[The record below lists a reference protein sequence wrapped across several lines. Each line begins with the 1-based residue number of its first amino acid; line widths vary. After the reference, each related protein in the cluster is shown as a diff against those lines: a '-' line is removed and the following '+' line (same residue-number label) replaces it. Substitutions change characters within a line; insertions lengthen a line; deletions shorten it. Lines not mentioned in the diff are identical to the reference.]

1 MSNNPSLLNEENIDI
16 DPNMKK
22 RFREFFEICK
32 RNINSEKKKKYEI
45 NEKTLDNDLQKKILL
60 ELKYH
65 ELSNTIGWIQL
76 SIIVASTAITFIQT
90 VDGLYKMEQYIVS
103 IIIISLSTYVALI
116 LAIFRFFKLDEQK
129 ELIVNLLS
137 TYATY
142 INKLKARQHML
153 IDHQFDYYKRDIDFE
168 YTEWNKLKDVFA
180 RDGSLDLKISI
191 NNDIDMLLTKKDIL
205 KYKEEILRLDLQEFI
220 ITEQNSIYNKVEP
233 LMFKNIIK
241 YKWEWRCFNR
251 TWFRCF
257 DTKSFHKEA
266 RELYSDQEINK
277 IKLGNI
283 IDQKNNELNKID
295 DRIKALIYD
304 NHKLKKYYKA
314 IKQNDTNEGID
325 IKPQIET
332 LIKHKDIIRSELNE
346 IKKDDQKKAIESYKT
361 NQTVDLINRDI
372 INNKRIESD
381 LGIRTFNGYNSKDI
395 KNKYAAMRNYN
406 QLNNHGINHKFEMIE
421 DIDNEDSMY
430 YPDEFYGIYNIKNDH
445 HNKMHT
451 YKQFYNN
458 GSNSSYSYSSD
469 DESEHDNI
477 NKNVNQSSKGKR
489 GSVRVHKQFIYKD
502 NSSDGRTKT
511 ENNDENY
518 KSNIE
523 NIESMNNF
531 NNMIPDT
538 SSNTNTSISSPNE
551 NYKKST
557 DNSLLT
563 KLNILNFTN
572 NTNNTNV
579 YYDDDEESQINR
591 NDNEFTNNIELSECD
606 KISDCDKIPKKIEE
620 V

>member
-1 MSNNPSLLNEENIDI
+1 MSNNPSILNEEKIDI
-16 DPNMKK
+16 EPNMKK
-22 RFREFFEICK
+22 RFREYFEICK

-45 NEKTLDNDLQKKILL
+45 NEKTLDNDLQKKVLL

-90 VDGLYKMEQYIVS
+90 VDGLYEMDQYIVS
-103 IIIISLSTYVALI
+103 IVIISLSTYVALI

-153 IDHQFDYYKRDIDFE
+153 IDHQFDYYKRDIDYE
-168 YTEWNKLKDVFA
+168 YNEWNKLKDVFA

-191 NNDIDMLLTKKDIL
+191 NNEIDMLLTKKDIL

-220 ITEQNSIYNKVEP
+220 ITEQNSIYSKVEP
-233 LMFKNIIK
+233 LMFGDILK
-241 YKWEWRCFNR
+241 YKWEWRCFNH

-257 DTKSFHKEA
+257 DIKKFHREA

-283 IDQKNNELNKID
+283 IDQKNSELNKID
-295 DRIKALIYD
+295 DRIKSLIYD

-314 IKQNDTNEGID
+314 LKISNPNEENQIKN
-325 IKPQIET
+325 QIES
-332 LIKHKDIIRSELNE
+332 LMKHKDIIRTELNE
-346 IKKDDQKKAIESYKT
+346 IKKDDKKKAIESYKT
-361 NQTVDLINRDI
+361 NQTVELINRDI

-381 LGIRTFNGYNSKDI
+381 LGIRTFNSYNSKDI

-406 QLNNHGINHKFEMIE
+406 HLNNHGLNHKLESIDDV
-421 DIDNEDSMY
+421 DIEDSMY
-430 YPDEFYGIYNIKNDH
+430 YPDEFYGIYNIKIDNN
-445 HNKMHT
+445 NKMHT
-451 YKQFYNN
+451 YKQYYN

-469 DESEHDNI
+469 DESAHDNI
-477 NKNVNQSSKGKR
+477 DTNINKSTKR
-489 GSVRVHKQFIYKD
+489 TSVKVHNNFIYKD
-502 NSSDGRTKT
+502 NSSDEKNQT
-511 ENNDENY
+511 ENNDDENY
-518 KSNIE
+518 KSKIG
-523 NIESMNNF
+523 NIESINNI
-531 NNMIPDT
+531 NNMIQDT
-538 SSNTNTSISSPNE
+538 SSNTNTSISSVNE
-551 NYKKST
+551 NGKEST
-557 DNSLLT
+557 ENNLLT
-563 KLNILNFTN
+563 KLNLLNFTSN
-572 NTNNTNV
+572 LNSKTNVSNISNV
-579 YYDDDEESQINR
+579 YYEEEEEYQINK
-591 NDNEFTNNIELSECD
+591 NDNESINNIEL
-606 KISDCDKIPKKIEE
+606 SDCDKIPKKIEE

>member
-1 MSNNPSLLNEENIDI
+1 MSNNPSILNEEKIDI
-16 DPNMKK
+16 EPNMKK
-22 RFREFFEICK
+22 RFREYFEICK

-45 NEKTLDNDLQKKILL
+45 NEKTLDNDLQKKVLL

-90 VDGLYKMEQYIVS
+90 VDGLYEMDEYIVS
-103 IIIISLSTYVALI
+103 IVIISLSTYVALI

-153 IDHQFDYYKRDIDFE
+153 IDHQFDYYKRDIDYE
-168 YTEWNKLKDVFA
+168 YNEWNKLKDVFA

-191 NNDIDMLLTKKDIL
+191 NNEIDMLLTKKDIL

-233 LMFKNIIK
+233 LMFGNILK
-241 YKWEWRCFNR
+241 YKWEWRCFNH

-257 DTKSFHKEA
+257 DIKKFHREA

-283 IDQKNNELNKID
+283 IDQKNSELNKID
-295 DRIKALIYD
+295 DRIKSLIYD

-314 IKQNDTNEGID
+314 LKISNPNEENQIKN
-325 IKPQIET
+325 QIES
-332 LIKHKDIIRSELNE
+332 LMKHKDIIRTELNE
-346 IKKDDQKKAIESYKT
+346 IKKDDKKKAIESYKT
-361 NQTVDLINRDI
+361 NQTVELINRDI

-381 LGIRTFNGYNSKDI
+381 LGIRTFNSYNSKDI

-406 QLNNHGINHKFEMIE
+406 HLNNHGLNHKLESIDDL
-421 DIDNEDSMY
+421 DIEDSMY
-430 YPDEFYGIYNIKNDH
+430 YPDEFYGIYNIKIDN
-445 HNKMHT
+445 NKMHT
-451 YKQFYNN
+451 YKQYYN

-469 DESEHDNI
+469 DESAHDNI
-477 NKNVNQSSKGKR
+477 DTNINKSTKR
-489 GSVRVHKQFIYKD
+489 TSVKVHNNFMYKD
-502 NSSDGRTKT
+502 NSSDEKNQT
-511 ENNDENY
+511 ENNDDENY
-518 KSNIE
+518 KSKIE
-523 NIESMNNF
+523 NIESINNI
-531 NNMIPDT
+531 NNMIQDT
-538 SSNTNTSISSPNE
+538 SSNTNTSISSANE
-551 NYKKST
+551 NGKEST
-557 DNSLLT
+557 ENNLLT
-563 KLNILNFTN
+563 KLNLLNFTSN
-572 NTNNTNV
+572 LNSKTNVSNV
-579 YYDDDEESQINR
+579 YYDEEEYQINK
-591 NDNEFTNNIELSECD
+591 NDNESVNNIEF
-606 KISDCDKIPKKIEE
+606 SDCDKIPKKIEE

>member
-1 MSNNPSLLNEENIDI
+1 MSNNPSILNEENIDI
-16 DPNMKK
+16 EPNMKK
-22 RFREFFEICK
+22 RFREYFEICK

-45 NEKTLDNDLQKKILL
+45 NEKTLDSDLQKKVLL

-65 ELSNTIGWIQL
+65 ELTNTIGLIQL
-76 SIIVASTAITFIQT
+76 SIIVASSAITFIQT
-90 VDGLYKMEQYIVS
+90 VDGLYKMEQYIIS

-153 IDHQFDYYKRDIDFE
+153 IDHNFNYYKRDIDFE
-168 YTEWNKLKDVFA
+168 YIEWNNLKDIFA

-191 NNDIDMLLTKKDIL
+191 NNQIDMLLTKKDIL
-205 KYKEEILRLDLQEFI
+205 KYKEDILRLDLQEFI

-241 YKWEWRCFNR
+241 YKWELRCFNR

-257 DTKSFHKEA
+257 DTNSFHKEA
-266 RELYSDQEINK
+266 REIYSDQEINK

-304 NHKLKKYYKA
+304 NHKLNKYYKA
-314 IKQNDTNEGID
+314 IKQNDSNEGKD
-325 IKPQIET
+325 IKDQIRK

-346 IKKDDQKKAIESYKT
+346 IKKDDKKKAIESYKT

-381 LGIRTFNGYNSKDI
+381 LGIRTFNGYTSKDI
-395 KNKYAAMRNYN
+395 KKKYAAMRNYN
-406 QLNNHGINHKFEMIE
+406 HLNNHGINHKFEPIE

-445 HNKMHT
+445 QNNKMHT

-458 GSNSSYSYSSD
+458 GSNSSYSYSSE
-469 DESEHDNI
+469 DELDNNKLNI
-477 NKNVNQSSKGKR
+477 NQNHSSIRTTIKSDNNIIYQNNEDNQDNQDKLDNQSNHDE
-489 GSVRVHKQFIYKD
+489 VYKD
-502 NSSDGRTKT
+502 
-511 ENNDENY
+511 
-518 KSNIE
+518 IE
-523 NIESMNNF
+523 NIESINNL
-531 NNMIPDT
+531 NNIIQES
-538 SSNTNTSISSPNE
+538 SSNATN
-551 NYKKST
+551 ST
-557 DNSLLT
+557 DCRSENSLLT
-563 KLNILNFTN
+563 KSNLLKFANQHIINTNIYYQDEN
-572 NTNNTNV
+572 NTIDTEQNKSNSNK
-579 YYDDDEESQINR
+579 S
-591 NDNEFTNNIELSECD
+591 NNIIEL
-606 KISDCDKIPKKIEE
+606 
-620 V
+620 

>member
-1 MSNNPSLLNEENIDI
+1 MI
-16 DPNMKK
+16 
-22 RFREFFEICK
+22 
-32 RNINSEKKKKYEI
+32 
-45 NEKTLDNDLQKKILL
+45 QK
-60 ELKYH
+60 
-65 ELSNTIGWIQL
+65 
-76 SIIVASTAITFIQT
+76 V
-90 VDGLYKMEQYIVS
+90 
-103 IIIISLSTYVALI
+103 
-116 LAIFRFFKLDEQK
+116 
-129 ELIVNLLS
+129 
-137 TYATY
+137 
-142 INKLKARQHML
+142 
-153 IDHQFDYYKRDIDFE
+153 
-168 YTEWNKLKDVFA
+168 
-180 RDGSLDLKISI
+180 
-191 NNDIDMLLTKKDIL
+191 
-205 KYKEEILRLDLQEFI
+205 
-220 ITEQNSIYNKVEP
+220 
-233 LMFKNIIK
+233 
-241 YKWEWRCFNR
+241 
-251 TWFRCF
+251 
-257 DTKSFHKEA
+257 FHKEA

-406 QLNNHGINHKFEMIE
+406 QLNNHGINHKFEMLE

-489 GSVRVHKQFIYKD
+489 GSVRIHKQFIYKD
-502 NSSDGRTKT
+502 NSSDGKTKT

-531 NNMIPDT
+531 KNMIPDT

-557 DNSLLT
+557 NNSLLT

-572 NTNNTNV
+572 NTNNTNNTNV
-579 YYDDDEESQINR
+579 YYDDEEESQINR
-591 NDNEFTNNIELSECD
+591 NDNDFTNNIELSECD